1 MAGVPPGA
9 AVRVDSTHSPPPP
22 NPTPSCAVT
31 TPHLRT
37 LRDPRPAL
45 AAGGNPTNTY
55 SVAAFDYPL
64 PQHLIAQR
72 PLADRAA
79 SRMLVLS
86 RDTGAIEHRQ
96 FRDFPALLAPGD
108 VLVVNVSR
116 VILARLIG
124 RRSNGRPA
132 EILLVHPEPD
142 GTWLAMVHPGGKLK
156 SGRTVA
162 FGDEAVAEVTDVVGG
177 GLRRVRFSGRLDVS
191 AVMERYGAV
200 PLPPYITRPAD
211 QQDRDRYQTVFARED
226 GSVAAPTAGLH
237 FTPALLAEI
246 QRRGVIV
253 AEVVLHVG
261 PGTFKPVEVEDP
273 AQHVMHAEWYHI
285 PEATAEAVNHVR
297 RDGRRVWAVG
307 TTVVRTLETAAGA
320 EGVVRSGGGWTD
332 LFIRPPYTCRAVDA
346 LLTNFHLPR
355 STLLMLVAAFA
366 GYQHTMAAY
375 REAIAREYRLYSY
388 GDAMVV
394 V

>member
-1 MAGVPPGA
+1 
-9 AVRVDSTHSPPPP
+9 
-22 NPTPSCAVT
+22 
-31 TPHLRT
+31 
-37 LRDPRPAL
+37 
-45 AAGGNPTNTY
+45 
-55 SVAAFDYPL
+55 
-64 PQHLIAQR
+64 
-72 PLADRAA
+72 
-79 SRMLVLS
+79 
-86 RDTGAIEHRQ
+86 
-96 FRDFPALLAPGD
+96 
-108 VLVVNVSR
+108 
-116 VILARLIG
+116 
-124 RRSNGRPA
+124 
-132 EILLVHPEPD
+132 
-142 GTWLAMVHPGGKLK
+142 
-156 SGRTVA
+156 
-162 FGDEAVAEVTDVVGG
+162 
-177 GLRRVRFSGRLDVS
+177 
-191 AVMERYGAV
+191 MERYGAV

-237 FTPALLAEI
+237 FTPELLAEI

>member
-1 MAGVPPGA
+1 MMS
-9 AVRVDSTHSPPPP
+9 VRLDIQ
-22 NPTPSCAVT
+22 
-31 TPHLRT
+31 
-37 LRDPRPAL
+37 
-45 AAGGNPTNTY
+45 
-55 SVAAFDYPL
+55 SVSAFDYPL

-72 PLADRAA
+72 PLPDRAA
-79 SRMLVLS
+79 SRLLVLS
-86 RDTGAIEHRQ
+86 RATGAVEHRQ
-96 FRDFPALLAPGD
+96 FRDLPTLLAPGD
-108 VLVVNVSR
+108 VLVLNASR
-116 VILARLIG
+116 VIPARLTG

-237 FTPALLAEI
+237 FTPELLAEI

-320 EGVVRSGGGWTD
+320 EGVVRSGGGWTG